1 VPAQLTLALP
11 SVLGFVLV
19 FARIGGA
26 FIFVPL
32 PGINASSG
40 VARVV
45 LALSFTLA
53 LFPRWPQANLEAP
66 YIGGMVVAM
75 IAELA
80 LGLTIG
86 VAVAVLNEAFLMAG
100 QIIGLQAGYA
110 YASTVDPTT
119 QADSGI
125 LVVFS
130 QLIGGLLFFA
140 LGLHREVIRAF
151 ARSLDAFPPG
161 SFVLNLGGAEKIVRL
176 GAGMFSVGLRLAMP
190 VLALLLL
197 VDVAMAL
204 LGKLNQQLQLL
215 ILAFPVKMMATI
227 LLLASMAVL
236 FPRVYRGYAEQ
247 VFARVAVAAGF

>member
-11 SVLGFVLV
+11 AVLGFVLV
-19 FARIGGA
+19 LARVGGA

-32 PGINASSG
+32 PGINASPG
-40 VARVV
+40 TARVV

-53 LFPRWPQANLEAP
+53 LFPRWPQANLAAP

-80 LGLTIG
+80 MGLTIG

-130 QLIGGLLFFA
+130 QLAGGLLFFA
-140 LGLHREVIRAF
+140 LGIHREVIRAF

-161 SFVLNLGGAEKIVRL
+161 TFVLTPAGAEKIVKL

-197 VDVAMAL
+197 VDIAMAL

-227 LLLASMAVL
+227 VLLASMAVL

-247 VFARVAVAAGF
+247 VLARVAVAAGF

>member
-32 PGINASSG
+32 PGINASPG

-53 LFPRWPQANLEAP
+53 LFPRWPQANLAAP
-66 YIGGMVVAM
+66 YIGAMVVAM

-140 LGLHREVIRAF
+140 LGLHREVIRVF

-161 SFVLNLGGAEKIVRL
+161 SFVLTPAGAEKIVRL

-227 LLLASMAVL
+227 VLLASMAVL

-247 VFARVAVAAGF
+247 VLARVAVAAGF

>member
-11 SVLGFVLV
+11 AVLGFVLV
-19 FARIGGA
+19 LARVGGA

-32 PGINASSG
+32 PGINASPG
-40 VARVV
+40 VARMV
-45 LALSFTLA
+45 LTLCFTLA
-53 LFPRWPQANLEAP
+53 LFPRWPQANLAAP
-66 YIGGMVVAM
+66 YIGGIAVAM

-125 LVVFS
+125 LVVFA
-130 QLIGGLLFFA
+130 QLIAGLLFFA

-161 SFVLNLGGAEKIVRL
+161 SFVLTPSGAEKIVRL

-227 LLLASMAVL
+227 VLLASMAVL

-247 VFARVAVAAGF
+247 VLARMAVAAGF